1 MSNLKTKGKRHSI
14 GASVMI
20 LETWKYEKTDI
31 FLICCSFVT
40 LYQINLYSFI
50 CHTWL
55 NIQKAI
61 KVFRAADLLQ
71 GSYKYAHYHLYYLET
86 IYILNFLWVDEV
98 GLNFNGC

>member
-1 MSNLKTKGKRHSI
+1 MSNLKTKGKRYSI

-31 FLICCSFVT
+31 FLIC
-40 LYQINLYSFI
+40 QINLYSFI

-61 KVFRAADLLQ
+61 KVFRATDLLQ

-86 IYILNFLWVDEV
+86 IENLKLFGGRWSGFKLQWV
-98 GLNFNGC
+98 LI